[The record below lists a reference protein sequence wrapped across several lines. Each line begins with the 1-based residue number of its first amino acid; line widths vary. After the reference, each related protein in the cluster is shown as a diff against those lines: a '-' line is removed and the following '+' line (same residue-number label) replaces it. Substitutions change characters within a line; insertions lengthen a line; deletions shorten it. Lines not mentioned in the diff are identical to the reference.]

1 MTFDAGRLMF
11 PSDALAGQHILVTGG
26 GSGLG
31 RVLAEA
37 FARLGADI
45 AICGRRGGV
54 LDEAV
59 EALNALGGG
68 RARSHVCDI
77 SDETAIT
84 AMMDAIWSDHPLTGL
99 VNNAAGNF
107 LSRTET
113 LSMRGF
119 DAISRIV
126 HRGTFNVTLEAGRRW
141 IAEDRPGAILS
152 IVATWV
158 WNGSPF
164 TVPSA
169 MAKAA
174 VKTMT
179 ESLAV
184 EWGPRR
190 IRLNCIAPGLFPTE
204 GAWER
209 LFPDKGMAEA
219 TVAAIP
225 ARRTGEM
232 HELANLACFLM
243 APGADFLTGQTIAI
257 DGGALLATGGNF
269 SALSTWSDADWD
281 TARARIREADV
292 RDRTKRS

>member
-1 MTFDAGRLMF
+1 MTFDPARLMF
-11 PSDALAGQHILVTGG
+11 PPSLLAGQHILVTGG

-31 RVLAEA
+31 RTFAEA
-37 FARLGADI
+37 FVRLGADV
-45 AICGRRGGV
+45 AICGRRGAV
-54 LDEAV
+54 LDKAA
-59 EALNALGGG
+59 EALNALEGG
-68 RARSHVCDI
+68 RTRPYICDI
-77 SDETAIT
+77 SDEESIAV
-84 AMMDAIWSDHPLTGL
+84 MMDAIWADRPLTGL

-141 IAEDRPGAILS
+141 IAEDRPGAVLS

-204 GAWER
+204 GAWGR
-209 LFPDKGMAEA
+209 LFPNVEMAEA
-219 TVAAIP
+219 TAAAIP

-269 SALSTWSDADWD
+269 SALSAWSDADWAS
-281 TARARIREADV
+281 ARERIREADA
-292 RDRTKRS
+292 RDRAKRS